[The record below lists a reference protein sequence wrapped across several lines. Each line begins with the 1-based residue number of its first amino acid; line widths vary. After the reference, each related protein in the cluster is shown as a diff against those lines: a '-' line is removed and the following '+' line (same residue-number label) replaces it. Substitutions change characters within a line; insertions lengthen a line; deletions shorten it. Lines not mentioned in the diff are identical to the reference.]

1 MPIQTAQFGFV
12 PPKQGTHDESGG
24 YEHLTGKTDM
34 SAEKITPPSDDDRDK
49 QDWGKRSQSNEPWKR
64 NAQAHHRP
72 GAWRIRQGR
81 TWRSEKTP
89 TPTDQ

>member
-49 QDWGKRSQSNEPWKR
+49 QDLGVSDHRVTSHGSGTFSTPPTRSLADTP
-64 NAQAHHRP
+64 RP
-72 GAWRIRQGR
+72 DL
-81 TWRSEKTP
+81 EK
-89 TPTDQ
+89 